1 VLKLTRTAVLAE
13 LNQDYVVFAWSRG
26 LSSGQIRRLVL
37 RNAMLPIVT
46 SLGLVFT
53 FLFGGTIL
61 VEVTF
66 ALQGIGSLLAGSVTF
81 KDVPVVQAITLITAA
96 VIALTALAVDLF
108 SFAADPRVRRRA
120 AS

>member
-1 VLKLTRTAVLAE
+1 M
-13 LNQDYVVFAWSRG
+13 
-26 LSSGQIRRLVL
+26 VL

-46 SLGLVFT
+46 SLGLVFA

-66 ALQGIGSLLAGSVTF
+66 ALQGIGSLLASAVTF
-81 KDVPVVQAITLITAA
+81 KDIPVVQAITLLTAA

-120 AS
+120 AA